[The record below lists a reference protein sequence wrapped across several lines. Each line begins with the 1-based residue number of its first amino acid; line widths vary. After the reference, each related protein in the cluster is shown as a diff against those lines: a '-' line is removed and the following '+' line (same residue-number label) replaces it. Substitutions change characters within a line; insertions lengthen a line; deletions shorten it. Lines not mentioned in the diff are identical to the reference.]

1 MDTLTGDLNQSFTT
15 SIYLNQSSATVAPD
29 PVSSSSGASVVAP
42 ASATVASTGTVPQS
56 VLESA
61 TQVTVTP
68 PQSSTTAVAAT
79 VSTCVSTTGT
89 SSGATS
95 SVYLNKSNPTRHVT
109 RIPINKVK
117 ANTNISSP
125 ENELQQGE
133 YYHIFFLKKI
143 SNFQMFF

>member
-29 PVSSSSGASVVAP
+29 PASSSSGASVVSP
-42 ASATVASTGTVPQS
+42 ASATVASTSTVQS

-133 YYHIFFLKKI
+133 YFF
-143 SNFQMFF
+143 